1 MKFGHIYAMIIVACL
16 VFAAQSKLLHNH
28 QQTQDPNWAIAYAG
42 ELNATQRILE
52 TTLGDAVKK
61 LQYIQSTIN
70 QVYPNFPKNL
80 SLLAPAILEQASQ
93 VNQAVIAPVS
103 LKLDGCVNLTQEQN
117 NTITA
122 NLK

>member
-16 VFAAQSKLLHNH
+16 VFAGQSKLLHNH

-52 TTLGDAVKK
+52 TTLADAVKK

-70 QVYPNFPKNL
+70 QVSPNFPKNI